1 MEIVRDLFQKVGRG
15 ENPEAL
21 YEILDPDVEFD
32 LSSWNPL
39 VMQGVHVGH
48 AAVREFFR
56 RWAGTWER
64 WEFGPEEVIGA
75 GDRVV
80 VILREQA
87 TGKGSGVPVK
97 SRTGQIWT
105 FRSGKAVRW
114 QLFSDP
120 DDALEAAGLS
130 E

>member
-1 MEIVRDLFQKVGRG
+1 MSQENVEIVRDLFQKVGRG

-21 YEILDPDVEFD
+21 YEILDPEVEFD
-32 LSSWNPL
+32 LSRTNL
-39 VMQGVHVGH
+39 LEMQGVHIGH

-87 TGKGSGVPVK
+87 MGKGKRRPGEDSG
-97 SRTGQIWT
+97 RANMDLYERQG
-105 FRSGKAVRW
+105 RSLAD
-114 QLFSDP
+114 FC
-120 DDALEAAGLS
+120 
-130 E
+130 